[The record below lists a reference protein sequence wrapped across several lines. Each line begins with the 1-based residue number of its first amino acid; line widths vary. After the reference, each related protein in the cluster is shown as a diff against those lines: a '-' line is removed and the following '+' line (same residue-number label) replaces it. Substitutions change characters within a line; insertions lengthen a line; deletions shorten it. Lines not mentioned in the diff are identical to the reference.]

1 MKLTATNKGPEI
13 MIPRAKRIA
22 ACYRGLFT
30 SNAATI
36 NDFVPSWLKLKA
48 ACALHVHREI
58 KWAMWS
64 TRDGECAP
72 GGPARKEISAKPV

>member
-22 ACYRGLFT
+22 ASYRGLFT

-36 NDFVPSWLKLKA
+36 NEFVPSWLKLKA

-64 TRDGECAP
+64 KRDGKCAP
-72 GGPARKEISAKPV
+72 GASPKRNFS